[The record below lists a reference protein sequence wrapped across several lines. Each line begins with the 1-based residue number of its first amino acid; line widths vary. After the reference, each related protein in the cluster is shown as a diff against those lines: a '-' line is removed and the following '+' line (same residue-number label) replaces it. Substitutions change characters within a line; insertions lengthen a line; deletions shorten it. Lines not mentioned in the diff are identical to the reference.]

1 MLIQKL
7 SDAPSPP
14 AGAFGDVVI
23 SPPAH
28 APAQPVPPPPRAVEP
43 TLLQVQTAV
52 EQANKML
59 RSLAATLEFEID
71 PDTHT
76 TVVRLIDNSDHKVLR
91 QVPSQEMLEIA
102 RALGRVQGLLVRHE
116 A

>member
-7 SDAPSPP
+7 SDVSSPTTQ
-14 AGAFGDVVI
+14 GFGDIVASLPV
-23 SPPAH
+23 H
-28 APAQPVPPPPRAVEP
+28 ALAQPVAAPPTQVEP
-43 TLLQVQTAV
+43 TLPQVQAAV
-52 EQANKML
+52 EQANKMI
-59 RSLAATLEFEID
+59 RALAATLEFEID

-76 TVVRLIDNSDHKVLR
+76 TVIRLIDNSDHKVLR
-91 QVPSQEMLEIA
+91 QVPSHEMLEIA